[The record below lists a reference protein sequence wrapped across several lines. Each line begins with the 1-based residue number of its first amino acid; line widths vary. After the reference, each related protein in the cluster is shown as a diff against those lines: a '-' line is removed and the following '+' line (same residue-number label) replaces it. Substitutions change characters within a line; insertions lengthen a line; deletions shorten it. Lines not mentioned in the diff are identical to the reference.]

1 MKYPNMTYN
10 IFADDSVSADHIDAA
25 AAVIEEASQRNAQA
39 AADTTPP
46 PGLIEAAEIAGIFA
60 RSQSALDL
68 VQIDST
74 YGSVEQCLERVWPRV
89 QRRRTLIAAGL
100 DEMAADTLQLQT
112 LRHEVALEDAWQ
124 RFEGQ
129 PEEREALFAMYASLV
144 SHLAW
149 PKGFSRHELLETF
162 MLE

>member
-1 MKYPNMTYN
+1 M
-10 IFADDSVSADHIDAA
+10 
-25 AAVIEEASQRNAQA
+25 
-39 AADTTPP
+39 
-46 PGLIEAAEIAGIFA
+46 
-60 RSQSALDL
+60 DL